1 MSSQDTF
8 VKLVMTKIDALFNEL
23 RNEMNAN
30 NKKLIEALVLQG
42 ILDMEE
48 EMWTIDQSAKKF
60 KVSRSTIKRLIKDG
74 ILPATKTGDSKQ
86 SPVRIR
92 PADARQAMADNKNKN
107 I

>member
-8 VKLVMTKIDALFNEL
+8 TKLVMAKIDALFNEL

-42 ILDMEE
+42 ILDLNE
-48 EMWTIDQSAKKF
+48 EMWTIDETAAKF

-74 ILPATKTGDSKQ
+74 ILPASKSGESKQ

-92 PADARQAMADNKNKN
+92 PADARQAMADYKYRN

>member
-8 VKLVMTKIDALFNEL
+8 TKLVMAKIDALFNEL

-48 EMWTIDQSAKKF
+48 EMWTIDETAAKF

-74 ILPATKTGDSKQ
+74 ILPASKSGESKQ

-92 PADARQAMADNKNKN
+92 PADARQAMADYKYKNV
-107 I
+107 